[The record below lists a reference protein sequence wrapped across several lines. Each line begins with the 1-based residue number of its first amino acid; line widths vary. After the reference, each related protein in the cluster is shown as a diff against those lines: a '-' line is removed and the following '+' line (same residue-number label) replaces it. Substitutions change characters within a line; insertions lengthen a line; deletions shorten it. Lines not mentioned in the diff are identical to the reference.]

1 MEERR
6 RAEQSVVRQVCGGLL
21 RGVGVAWL
29 FEHVQRDKGKL
40 AAASRLRLGATATA
54 AAKPQPPNGA
64 LRLRIILQADTIT
77 ASSR

>member
-6 RAEQSVVRQVCGGLL
+6 RAEQSVVRQECGGLL
-21 RGVGVAWL
+21 RGVAWL